1 MIFLKNH
8 AENKDEEL
16 VPDFFLFFEK
26 ALYEVKANCLHLSF
40 KEFQ

>member
-8 AENKDEEL
+8 AENKDGEL
-16 VPDFFLFFEK
+16 VPD
-26 ALYEVKANCLHLSF
+26 LYEVNASCLHLSF